1 MDKKLA
7 NNLDCL
13 NIDEFMEENH
23 SLNEEMTH
31 EIKKIPDMTKE
42 NRGNFIGISLQI
54 YKSTK

>member
-1 MDKKLA
+1 MDKKFA
-7 NNLDCL
+7 NDLDCL
-13 NIDEFMEENH
+13 NIDEFMEENL
-23 SLNEEMTH
+23 SLNEETTH